1 MSNADPIVDTLE
13 AKAMLQDLFDH
24 MTVAILAFDAA
35 GVIRGPASRQAK
47 VIFERD
53 TLEGCSVRDLLYP
66 HAPAYDVDAASFS
79 EWMDLAFH
87 TPPAEWAA
95 CERYAPREVVV
106 ARKRGEPTPLQLE
119 FRPLVREGAMTH
131 LMLLASD
138 VTLARRLR
146 EAVQIH
152 EAEHAK
158 RVTAMR
164 RLIAGGTQV
173 FLAFVDSAGERIK
186 RCEAVLFE
194 HRGRLPTDAVD
205 ELFRQVHTIRGEAR
219 AFDLV
224 ELEGAAQSLE
234 DALDSVRNA
243 ALERTAGASGAV
255 GRGQDRTGGL
265 EAGVRLLRGA
275 LERGCEMLVAASP
288 AGASV
293 FDQATVVRS
302 ALREL
307 TEYTAHRTDYLG
319 QLVARLTAVPLGVVT
334 AGVVESGPL
343 WAASE
348 GNRVI
353 VDVSPRELMVPEAI
367 ARILPG
373 VLTHLVRNAIAHGI
387 EPPEQ
392 RRAAGKPEHGTV
404 RIAAEPMARGIHF
417 YVEDDGRGIDVTR
430 VLEQAKDPAGSHGAT
445 ELVFRPGVS
454 TRDVPDAM
462 AGRGVGLDAARR
474 ELALVHYDVTSCFA
488 PGQWTRF
495 TLVPMTEGSR
505 ESDTGNAWRGTNVQ
519 DQTHPCR

>member
-1 MSNADPIVDTLE
+1 MSNEHPMVDTVE

-35 GVIRGPASRQAK
+35 GVIVGPSSRQAK

-53 TLEGCSVRDLLYP
+53 TLEGCLVRDLLYP

-87 TPPAEWAA
+87 TPPSEWAA

-119 FRPLVREGAMTH
+119 FRPLVREGATTH

-158 RVTAMR
+158 RVTAMH

-194 HRGRLPTDAVD
+194 HRGTLPTDAVD

-234 DALDSVRNA
+234 DSLDDMRNA
-243 ALERTAGASGAV
+243 GLEGTAV
-255 GRGQDRTGGL
+255 RGQGRTGGL

-307 TEYTAHRTDYLG
+307 TEYSAHRTDYLG

-353 VDVSPRELMVPEAI
+353 VDVSPRELLVPEPL
-367 ARILPG
+367 ARVLPG
-373 VLTHLVRNAIAHGI
+373 VLAHFVRNAIAHGI

-404 RIAAEPMARGIHF
+404 RIAAEPTARGIHF

-430 VLEQAKDPAGSHGAT
+430 VLERTTDTAGSHEAS

-474 ELALVHYDVTSCFA
+474 ELALIHYDVNLCFA

-495 TLVPMTEGSR
+495 TLVPTTEGSR
-505 ESDTGNAWRGTNVQ
+505 ESDAGT
-519 DQTHPCR
+519 